1 MAPSLT
7 RPSRAGKPPPIILS
21 RGQRGTYNTRRMA
34 STLLPV
40 GLALGSNLG
49 DRRSHLRAARDFLAA
64 LHEGDA
70 YAAVSPVFETE
81 PVDCPPGSTPFLN
94 AVMEVVTSLD
104 PEEFLAR
111 TEVFE
116 RRLGRDATRELH
128 APRPIDIDIL
138 YAGDREIRTASF
150 EVPHPR
156 LTQRRFV
163 LQPLAEI
170 RPGLVLPGQ
179 TRSVTEL
186 LALLPDVP
194 AVRQVAAAPW

>member
-1 MAPSLT
+1 
-7 RPSRAGKPPPIILS
+7 
-21 RGQRGTYNTRRMA
+21 MA
-34 STLLPV
+34 SSLLTV

-49 DRRSHLRAARDFLAA
+49 DRRAHLRAARDFLAA

-70 YAAVSPVFETE
+70 EAVVSPVYETE
-81 PVDCPPGSTPFLN
+81 PVDCPPGSAPFLN
-94 AVMEVVTSLD
+94 AVMEIVASLD
-104 PEEFLAR
+104 PEELLAR
-111 TEVFE
+111 TDVFQ
-116 RRLGRDATRELH
+116 RLLGRKATRQRH

-138 YAGDREIRTASF
+138 YAGDRQTRTASC

-179 TRSVTEL
+179 TRSVAQL
-186 LALLPDVP
+186 LALLPEVP
-194 AVRQVAAAPW
+194 VVRLVAAAPW